1 MAQQVIGLG
10 TSAND
15 GTGDPLRT
23 AFNKINENFTEIY
36 ARDPVGANFDFTNN
50 TIASTNTNGNIEL
63 DPAGTGLVVIQDD
76 RMVLKFSQTPITSAG
91 IPGDVAGMISWDASY
106 IYICVGNYDGS
117 TSIWKRA
124 AIGGTW

>member
-36 ARDPVGANFDFTNN
+36 SKDPVGANFDFTNN

-76 RMVLKFSQTPITSAG
+76 RMVLKFSQTPITSVG
-91 IPGDVAGMISWDASY
+91 ISGDVAGMISWDASY
-106 IYICVGNYDGS
+106 IYVCVGNYDGS